1 MAENQHENSTNPRA
15 GVVLSSMDN
24 PDEIWP
30 HRCGADYVANL
41 APPIDWNAAAARC
54 RARCE
59 RDMAVSASRIG
70 AGGDVASEMG
80 D

>member
-1 MAENQHENSTNPRA
+1 MPENREEKGTNA
-15 GVVLSSMDN
+15 DSAVVLSGMES
-24 PDEIWP
+24 PSEIWP

-54 RARCE
+54 RARFE
-59 RDMAVSASRIG
+59 RDMAMRASRLRQE
-70 AGGDVASEMG
+70 GGVNFSEG